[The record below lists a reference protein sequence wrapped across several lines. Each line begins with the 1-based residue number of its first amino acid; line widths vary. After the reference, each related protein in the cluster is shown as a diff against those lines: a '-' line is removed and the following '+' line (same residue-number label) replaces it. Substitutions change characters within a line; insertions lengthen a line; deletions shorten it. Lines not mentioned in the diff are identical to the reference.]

1 MMNNAM
7 GLSQG
12 GVALTS
18 ALVKNWDAQ
27 RATGSDTPP
36 MNSVVQCLQYS
47 IYACTT
53 GYQRCSI
60 VHLYR
65 IVVYVFYIHQPCSVY
80 MYSTLKYPK
89 HELALS

>member
-1 MMNNAM
+1 M

-27 RATGSDTPP
+27 RATGERYTTH
-36 MNSVVQCLQYS
+36 VLCLRCLQYS